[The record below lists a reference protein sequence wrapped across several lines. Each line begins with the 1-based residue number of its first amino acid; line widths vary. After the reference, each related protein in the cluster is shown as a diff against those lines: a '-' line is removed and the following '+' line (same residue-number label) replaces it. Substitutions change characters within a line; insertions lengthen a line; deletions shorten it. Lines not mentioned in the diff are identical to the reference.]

1 VFSDKH
7 PTTRAILFLLGLAEV
22 VQEAARS
29 PGARL
34 ASLDLERRLHEIL
47 EACRLAWPGV
57 PRPQVLRAAT
67 ADAWRYLG
75 QPHEAAVIEP
85 GARADRLVVASDP
98 LRAGN
103 YLRS

>member
-1 VFSDKH
+1 MVSLIIVLLAAAGAPLLVGTDAGVAFVVPGESLH
-7 PTTRAILFLLGLAEV
+7 GEIELFV
-22 VQEAARS
+22 AA
-29 PGARL
+29 
-34 ASLDLERRLHEIL
+34 
-47 EACRLAWPGV
+47 GV

-85 GARADRLVVASDP
+85 GARADLLVVASDP